1 MGQFTSSETNRQSAG
16 GTSTRSLRGNDFFFL
31 WAGAAIALSEIWA
44 GGMLAPLGFGAG
56 LAAIAIGRLIGNI
69 PLAVAGHIGAV
80 TGQPAMI
87 TTRGALGL
95 RGSSLPALLNILQLI
110 GWTAVMLW
118 IAGQASSKLAPDL
131 FSGTPAIWTLACG
144 LLTTLWALGGPRL
157 WRYAQQT
164 SVVLLA
170 ALCVLATVLFLRE
183 HSLPAMIAAPP
194 RGSLSFMAALDLVIA
209 MPVSWM
215 PLAADYARH
224 AISPRRAFLG
234 TYLGYFV
241 AGLWMYALGLGAAIA
256 ANTNTP
262 DAELMKLMA
271 EAGWA
276 RAALVIVL
284 ISTITTTFLDVYSHA
299 VSLQSMASRVPQW
312 LGIALCGG
320 LGTAL
325 ALVMDPTR
333 YEHFL
338 ILIGSVFCPLFG
350 VVFVDF
356 FFRFRGCYDSDR
368 LIRGELNRSI
378 AGIHPAGVA
387 AWVAG
392 CAVYHV
398 IAVLHPSLGASLPSM
413 VAGGMVYALLA
424 GRKSTSP

>member
-1 MGQFTSSETNRQSAG
+1 MSQSILSETDRQSAG
-16 GTSTRSLRGNDFFFL
+16 NSSSRTLRGKDFFFL

-44 GGMLAPLGFGAG
+44 GGMLAPLGFAAG
-56 LAAIAIGRLIGNI
+56 LAAIALGRLIGNI

-95 RGSSLPALLNILQLI
+95 RGSYLPALLNILQLI

-118 IAGQASSKLAPDL
+118 IGGQASAKLAPQ
-131 FSGTPAIWTLACG
+131 FFTGNPAAWTLACG
-144 LLTTLWALGGPRL
+144 LLTTVWALGGPRL

-164 SVVLLA
+164 SVILLA
-170 ALCVLATVLFLRE
+170 ALCVLATILFLRR
-183 HSLPAMIAAPP
+183 HSLAAMMATPA

-224 AISPRRAFLG
+224 AIYPTRAFLG

-276 RAALVIVL
+276 GAALVIVL

-299 VSLQSMASRVPQW
+299 ISLQSVAPRVPQW
-312 LGIALCGG
+312 VGIVLCGG
-320 LGTAL
+320 LGTAF

-338 ILIGSVFCPLFG
+338 LLIGSVFCPLFG

-356 FFRFRGCYDSDR
+356 FFRFNGRYDPER
-368 LIRGELNRSI
+368 LARGELNRSI
-378 AGIHPAGVA
+378 AGVHPAGAVA
-387 AWVAG
+387 WIGG
-392 CAVYHV
+392 CVVYHA
-398 IAVLHPSLGASLPSM
+398 IARLYPSLGASLPSM
-413 VAGGMVYALLA
+413 VAGGLFYAFMA
-424 GRKSTSP
+424 GRIRRTT